1 MSNRTARPAARLM
14 VAGALATALAAVAL
28 AGCSSPSTTPTD
40 TPATVS
46 AAPTTL
52 SPDPSATPTPDATFG
67 FITGIDALV
76 TAGQLAVSTVPGST
90 LVSIDLDDGDRA
102 WDVQVVTSDG
112 AEHDLDISADGT
124 TVISGPRQ
132 DTDDADDRAEHQAR
146 IAAAE
151 IDFTEAA
158 ELMIEAVPGGTVRDL
173 SLDTDNGTTVW
184 EGDVIDG
191 SQVKHEVRIDAAD
204 GTLLRNE
211 VDD

>member
-14 VAGALATALAAVAL
+14 IAGAVATALAAVVL
-28 AGCSSPSTTPTD
+28 TGCSSPSTAPTD
-40 TPATVS
+40 APATVS

-52 SPDPSATPTPDATFG
+52 SPDPSTSPTPDATFG

-76 TAGQLAVSTVPGST
+76 TAGELAVSTVPGST
-90 LVSIDLDDGDRA
+90 LVSIDLDDDGA

-151 IDFTEAA
+151 IDFAEAA

-173 SLDTDNGTTVW
+173 SLDTDNSTTVW

-191 SQVKHEVRIDAAD
+191 SQVKHEVRLDAAD
-204 GTLLRNE
+204 GTVLRNE